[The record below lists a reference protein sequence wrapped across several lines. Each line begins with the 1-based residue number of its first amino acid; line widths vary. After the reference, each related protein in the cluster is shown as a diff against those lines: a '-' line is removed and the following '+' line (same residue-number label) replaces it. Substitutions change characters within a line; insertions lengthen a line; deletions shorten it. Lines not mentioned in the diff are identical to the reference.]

1 MIPRTAHPPGGG
13 ARAKHSQVTLGLS
26 RCTYPPPDPDGKS
39 GAKAAAGAYGA
50 GPGGEQLS
58 SRAAMEQ
65 RGLARLRLPG
75 LLALLAA
82 LAARTPRVSASGDLN
97 LWPLP
102 VSLKTTPRL
111 FYLSPGNFF
120 FGHSP
125 TSKAGPSCA
134 VLQEAFRR

>member
-1 MIPRTAHPPGGG
+1 
-13 ARAKHSQVTLGLS
+13 
-26 RCTYPPPDPDGKS
+26 
-39 GAKAAAGAYGA
+39 
-50 GPGGEQLS
+50 
-58 SRAAMEQ
+58 MEQ
-65 RGLARLRLPG
+65 RGLGRLRLPG

-82 LAARTPRVSASGDLN
+82 LAALAAWSPRVSASRDLS

-102 VSLKTTPRL
+102 VTVRTTPRL
-111 FYLSPGNFF
+111 LYLSPGNFF